1 MALCSLE
8 DINVHLPQD
17 KLVAD
22 VANTSKEQLDAQRII
37 FSKLSNTYTPALLAT
52 WAAPSS
58 TPETIR
64 AIGGRLVAAL
74 VYARAFSSEVDRI
87 PDYSQ
92 SMYDEAIFMLQQIVD
107 GDITLP
113 GLSETPITGGQFGA
127 DNFYPNSDAPGPFF
141 TMTARF

>member
-22 VANTSKEQLDAQRII
+22 SANTSKEQLDAQRII

-52 WAAPSS
+52 WATPAT

-74 VYARAFSSEVDRI
+74 VYSRAFAAEVDGI
-87 PDYSQ
+87 PEYAQ
-92 SMYDEAIFMLQQIVD
+92 NLYDEALMMLQQIVN

-113 GLSETPITGGQFGA
+113 GLSETPTSTGQFNA
-127 DNFYPNSDAPGPFF
+127 DNFYPNADAPGPFF
-141 TMTARF
+141 SMLDRF